1 MPVETLSDGTRMT
14 VIDTPFGIQTARMLT
29 LRAGLKLECK
39 GMTRHGRSCYSI
51 IKLEFGLKGS
61 KVNVLAQFSK
71 VIQGRMYGHET
82 CEA

>member
-1 MPVETLSDGTRMT
+1 MPNEILPDGTTMT

-51 IKLEFGLKGS
+51 VKLEFGLKGNKVKVLELFSAMIS
-61 KVNVLAQFSK
+61 K
-71 VIQGRMYGHET
+71 RMYERNGQ
-82 CEA
+82 A